1 MSAVLAAQTL
11 TRTLRQTAARH
22 ARAAGAAGALLVA
35 WAAHWNSLACDPE
48 NDIYI
53 YPFF

>member
-22 ARAAGAAGALLVA
+22 ARAAGALLVA
-35 WAAHWNSLACDPE
+35 WASHWNSLACDPE